1 MFYITLFFS
10 MIFFRFSL
18 VGQERLKNLAY
29 KVLFWFLFLFSSFRL
44 QVGCDWSNYLLQYEG
59 YRFAK
64 WTSIIPSFTEP
75 FYIAILRLVYFFDL
89 SFMWLNVIF
98 SGVFFYGV
106 NKLALRQKDPFAFLL
121 FLFPILILNMPMSG
135 IRQGAAIGMMCLG
148 FVAFMDK
155 KLLSYIFFTFMAIGF
170 HTSALIF
177 LALAPFVHSQFSI
190 KRLFLAVLLSLPM
203 LFILYQSSIA
213 EIISV
218 RYLDTE
224 YEAAGAVYR
233 LGSLL
238 ISSIVFFLFFKNKI
252 KALFQKEYSI
262 LVLGFLIAVACFFMI
277 PFSSTIADRF
287 GYYLIPL
294 QAMFFAQIPYLK
306 NLRYKFMWTAFPY
319 ILVSVIFMGWV
330 SLSALFDICYDPYLN
345 YITGVP
351 LIEGIYGN

>member
-1 MFYITLFFS
+1 
-10 MIFFRFSL
+10 
-18 VGQERLKNLAY
+18 
-29 KVLFWFLFLFSSFRL
+29 
-44 QVGCDWSNYLLQYEG
+44 
-59 YRFAK
+59 
-64 WTSIIPSFTEP
+64 
-75 FYIAILRLVYFFDL
+75 
-89 SFMWLNVIF
+89 
-98 SGVFFYGV
+98 
-106 NKLALRQKDPFAFLL
+106 
-121 FLFPILILNMPMSG
+121 MSG

-262 LVLGFLIAVACFFMI
+262 LVLGFLIYDALAI
-277 PFSSTIADRF
+277 SNARSNASTLRFAFVPNQADAIR
-287 GYYLIPL
+287 
-294 QAMFFAQIPYLK
+294 
-306 NLRYKFMWTAFPY
+306 
-319 ILVSVIFMGWV
+319 VSAERPNSW
-330 SLSALFDICYDPYLN
+330 SAI
-345 YITGVP
+345 
-351 LIEGIYGN
+351 